1 MLNRSVLIVRPA
13 EPFIKWLS
21 GLGNPNLVPS
31 TFDEETVYLIPEYED
46 AKAANRI
53 LKTVWSEVFERE
65 LYEWH
70 TDLRA
75 WPKKRTF
82 KMFKLWFVIEFH
94 SVVEDL
100 CASELYDD
108 ED

>member
-46 AKAANRI
+46 AKTANRI

-108 ED
+108 EG